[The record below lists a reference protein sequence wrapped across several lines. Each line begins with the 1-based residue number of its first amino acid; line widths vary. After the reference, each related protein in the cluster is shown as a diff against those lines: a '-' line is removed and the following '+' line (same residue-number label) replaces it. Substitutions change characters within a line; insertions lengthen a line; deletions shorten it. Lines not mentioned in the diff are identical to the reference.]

1 MANYTRDVNNVFLF
15 IGGIGF
21 ILLFL
26 ITSLML
32 LFIFKYRSSKN
43 KEAEDVKDNI
53 ILELTWTIIPTIIV
67 LSMFYYGFYV
77 FKKMRFVPPDAYRV
91 KVTGRQWS
99 WLFEYENG
107 FKSDTLFL
115 VLNKPVKLEM
125 KTLDVI
131 HSLYIPAFRIK
142 EDLPPGY
149 ETYISVTPKDT
160 GTYDLFCAE
169 YCGDLHSYMITKVK
183 VLEEEKFYSKI
194 KGEEEPKE
202 ISEKVEEKIEV
213 SEKIKVASEKKEEK
227 PELDIN
233 VVNKGKKL
241 VSENGCIACH
251 STDGSRLIGP
261 SFKGMYGKKA
271 IVISDGKEVE
281 ITANEDYLKES
292 ILYPDKKIVKGF
304 EALMPPAELKD
315 EELKA
320 IIEYIKS
327 LK

>member
-1 MANYTRDVNNVFLF
+1 MANFTRDVDNVFLY
-15 IGGIGF
+15 ISGIGF
-21 ILLFL
+21 FLLLL
-26 ITSLML
+26 ITFLML
-32 LFIFKYRSSKN
+32 FFIFKYRSSKN

-53 ILELTWTIIPTIIV
+53 VLEITWTLIPTVIV

-77 FKKMRFVPPDAYRV
+77 FKKMRYIPPDAYEI

-107 FKSDTLFL
+107 FKSDTLYL
-115 VLNKPVKLEM
+115 LLNKPVKLTM
-125 KTLDVI
+125 KTMDVI

-149 ETYISVTPKDT
+149 ETYISLTPKDT
-160 GTYDLFCAE
+160 GTYDLLCAE
-169 YCGDLHSYMITKVK
+169 YCGDLHSYMVTKVK

-194 KGEEEPKE
+194 KGEKE
-202 ISEKVEEKIEV
+202 LEEKVEKTEEKIE
-213 SEKIKVASEKKEEK
+213 APGKKEEK
-227 PELDIN
+227 LDFDIN
-233 VVNKGKKL
+233 LVDKGKKL
-241 VSENGCIACH
+241 VSEKVCIACH

-261 SFKGMYGKKA
+261 SFKGMYGKKEVVVSA
-271 IVISDGKEVE
+271 GKEVE
-281 ITANEDYLKES
+281 IVADDEYLKES
-292 ILYPDKKIVKGF
+292 ILEPAKKVVKGY
-304 EALMPPAELKD
+304 ENLMPPSELKE

>member
-32 LFIFKYRSSKN
+32 LFVFKYRSSKN
-43 KEAEDVKDNI
+43 KEAEDVKDNL
-53 ILELTWTIIPTIIV
+53 ILELTWTLTPTIIV

-77 FKKMRFVPPDAYRV
+77 FKKMRYIPPDAYKV
-91 KVTGRQWS
+91 KVIGRQWS

-131 HSLYIPAFRIK
+131 HSLFIPAFRVK

-160 GTYDLFCAE
+160 GTYDLLCAE

-183 VLEEEKFYSKI
+183 VLEEERFYSKI
-194 KGEEEPKE
+194 KGEKE
-202 ISEKVEEKIEV
+202 LQEKVEEKIE
-213 SEKIKVASEKKEEK
+213 ISEKKEEGAEK
-227 PELDIN
+227 KGEKSEKDIN
-233 VVNKGKKL
+233 LVNKGKKL
-241 VSENGCIACH
+241 VLENGCIACH
-251 STDGSRLIGP
+251 STDGSIIIGP
-261 SFKGMYGKKA
+261 SFKGMYGKRVT
-271 IVISDGKEVE
+271 VISEGKEVE

-292 ILYPDKKIVKGF
+292 ILYPDKRIVKGF
-304 EALMPPAELKD
+304 ENLMPSVELKE

-327 LK
+327 FK

>member
-32 LFIFKYRSSKN
+32 FFIFKYRSSKN
-43 KEAEDVKDNI
+43 KEPEDVKDNI
-53 ILELTWTIIPTIIV
+53 ILELTWTVIPTIIV

-77 FKKMRFVPPDAYRV
+77 FKKMRFVPPDAYKV

-125 KTLDVI
+125 RTLDVI

-160 GTYDLFCAE
+160 GTYDLLCAE
-169 YCGDLHSYMITKVK
+169 YCGDLHSYMVTKVK
-183 VLEEEKFYSKI
+183 VLEEEKFYGKI
-194 KGEEEPKE
+194 KGEKKTVELEKKEETE
-202 ISEKVEEKIEV
+202 TFQESIEV
-213 SEKIKVASEKKEEK
+213 SEKKEKSEAHIELIKKGEKI
-227 PELDIN
+227 LSD
-233 VVNKGKKL
+233 
-241 VSENGCIACH
+241 NGCFACH
-251 STDGSRLIGP
+251 SSDGSKSLGP
-261 SFKGMYGKKA
+261 SFKGMYGKKEFVVWGGVERE
-271 IVISDGKEVE
+271 IVVDEE
-281 ITANEDYLKES
+281 YLKES
-292 ILYPDKKIVKGF
+292 ILYPDKKIVKGYQN
-304 EALMPPAELKD
+304 LMPSFKFKA
-315 EELKA
+315 EELNM